1 MDGFSEMVRKRAERD
16 PEFYALRYEQALSY
30 LARGQ
35 AEYTSVALSILRQQ
49 LGVDDDEVQR
59 IFGEESR
66 STSKNPILNVA
77 NRTIFIRDNLEVM
90 RGINSA
96 SVDLIYLD
104 PPFNSKRMFEA
115 PIGSQA
121 AGASFKD
128 AWTLDDV
135 KEEWVIQIEDEHPA
149 LAHIITAA
157 GKAHS
162 EGMQAYLTW
171 MTVRLMEMHRLLKPT
186 GSIYLHC
193 DPTASH
199 YLKATMDAVFG
210 AENFRSEITWKRTTT
225 HSDTKNWAAV
235 NDIIF
240 YYAHSSSYLWNPQY
254 GEYDE
259 KYVSTKY
266 RYDDNDGRGR
276 YTLDNMTSPNPRP
289 NMMYEWRGHAS
300 PAKGWRYSRETMA
313 QLDGE
318 GRIWYPDSKER
329 RPRLKRYL
337 NEMPGRIQDTIW
349 TDIAPVNSQAK
360 ERTGYPTQKPL
371 ALLERIIKASSNEG
385 DVVLDPFCGCATA
398 CIAAERLGRQW
409 IGVDISEKAYELVI
423 DRMRKEVSL
432 GDEEFPAL
440 FGSVIHRTD
449 VPKRTDAD
457 APRRSPGIKALLY
470 GTQGGKCGGCQ
481 LELPVRL
488 LEFDHITP
496 RSKGGPDVDS
506 NLQLLCGWCN
516 RTKGARS
523 NEYLRERIE
532 QAA

>member
-1 MDGFSEMVRKRAERD
+1 M
-16 PEFYALRYEQALSY
+16 
-30 LARGQ
+30 
-35 AEYTSVALSILRQQ
+35 
-49 LGVDDDEVQR
+49 
-59 IFGEESR
+59 
-66 STSKNPILNVA
+66 
-77 NRTIFIRDNLEVM
+77 
-90 RGINSA
+90 
-96 SVDLIYLD
+96 
-104 PPFNSKRMFEA
+104 
-115 PIGSQA
+115 
-121 AGASFKD
+121 
-128 AWTLDDV
+128 
-135 KEEWVIQIEDEHPA
+135 KEEWVTQIEDEHPA

-171 MTVRLMEMHRLLKPT
+171 MTVRLMEMQRLLKPT

-199 YLKATMDAVFG
+199 YLKAAMDAVFG

-240 YYAHSSSYLWNPQY
+240 YYANSATYLWNPQY
-254 GEYDE
+254 GEYDQQ
-259 KYVSTKY
+259 YISAKY
-266 RYDDNDGRGR
+266 RYDDNDGRGL

-300 PAKGWRYSRETMA
+300 PPKGWRYSQETMA
-313 QLDGE
+313 QLDSE
-318 GRIWYPDSKER
+318 GRIWYPDSKAR

-371 ALLERIIKASSNEG
+371 ALLERVIRASSNEG

-409 IGVDISEKAYELVI
+409 IGIDISEKAYELVI
-423 DRMRKEVSL
+423 DRMRREVSL
-432 GDEEFPAL
+432 GDEELPAL
-440 FGSVIHRTD
+440 FGTVTHRTD

-457 APRRSPGIKALLY
+457 APRRSPNIKSLLY
-470 GTQGGKCGGCQ
+470 AIQSGQCAGC
-481 LELPVRL
+481 EIALPARL
-488 LEFDHITP
+488 LELDHIIP
-496 RSKGGPDVDS
+496 RSKGGPDIDS

-523 NEYLRERIE
+523 NEYLRERLE
-532 QAA
+532 QVA

>member
-1 MDGFSEMVRKRAERD
+1 MS
-16 PEFYALRYEQALSY
+16 
-30 LARGQ
+30 
-35 AEYTSVALSILRQQ
+35 
-49 LGVDDDEVQR
+49 
-59 IFGEESR
+59 
-66 STSKNPILNVA
+66 NVA

-90 RGINSA
+90 RGVNSA

-135 KEEWVIQIEDEHPA
+135 KEEWVTQIEDEHPA

-193 DPTASH
+193 DPTAAH
-199 YLKATMDAVFG
+199 YLKALLDSVFG
-210 AENFRSEITWKRTTT
+210 PENFRSEITWRRTNSKGLSFKSYPNN
-225 HSDTKNWAAV
+225 HDTL
-235 NDIIF
+235 F
-240 YYAHSSSYLWNPQY
+240 YYSKGDQFTWNRSYRPHDREYVEQFYRHVEPQTGRRYRLSDLTNPNK
-254 GEYDE
+254 D
-259 KYVSTKY
+259 
-266 RYDDNDGRGR
+266 
-276 YTLDNMTSPNPRP
+276 RP
-289 NMMYEWRGHAS
+289 NLTYEWNGHMRV
-300 PAKGWRYSRETMA
+300 WRWT
-313 QLDGE
+313 
-318 GRIWYPDSKER
+318 KER
-329 RPRLKRYL
+329 MQEAHDRGIIHYSSTGLASQRRYL
-337 NEMPGRIQDTIW
+337 DEMQGNPVDTIW
-349 TDIAPVNSQAK
+349 DDIKPVQAQSK

-409 IGVDISEKAYELVI
+409 IGIDISEKAYDLVI
-423 DRMRKEVSL
+423 DRMRREVSL
-432 GDEEFPAL
+432 GDEDIPAL

-457 APRRSPGIKALLY
+457 APRRSPKIKELLY
-470 GTQGGKCGGCQ
+470 GIQNGSCAGCE
-481 LELPVRL
+481 LALPVRL
-488 LEFDHITP
+488 LELDHIIP
-496 RSKGGPDVDS
+496 KSKGGPDVDA

-523 NEYLRERIE
+523 NEYLRERLE
-532 QAA
+532 QVA

>member
-1 MDGFSEMVRKRAERD
+1 MS
-16 PEFYALRYEQALSY
+16 
-30 LARGQ
+30 
-35 AEYTSVALSILRQQ
+35 
-49 LGVDDDEVQR
+49 
-59 IFGEESR
+59 
-66 STSKNPILNVA
+66 NVA

-90 RGINSA
+90 RGVNSA

-135 KEEWVIQIEDEHPA
+135 KEEWVTQIEDEHPA

-193 DPTASH
+193 DPTAAH
-199 YLKATMDAVFG
+199 YLKALLDSVFG
-210 AENFRSEITWKRTTT
+210 PENFRSEITWRRTNSKGLSFKSYPNN
-225 HSDTKNWAAV
+225 HDTL
-235 NDIIF
+235 F
-240 YYAHSSSYLWNPQY
+240 YYSKGDQFTWNRSYRPHDREYVEQFYRHVEPQTGRRYRLSDLTNPNK
-254 GEYDE
+254 D
-259 KYVSTKY
+259 
-266 RYDDNDGRGR
+266 
-276 YTLDNMTSPNPRP
+276 RP
-289 NMMYEWRGHAS
+289 NLTYEWNGHMRV
-300 PAKGWRYSRETMA
+300 WRWT
-313 QLDGE
+313 
-318 GRIWYPDSKER
+318 KER
-329 RPRLKRYL
+329 MQEAHDRGIIHYSSTGLASQRRYL
-337 NEMPGRIQDTIW
+337 DEMQGNPVDTIW
-349 TDIAPVNSQAK
+349 DDIKPVQAQSK

-409 IGVDISEKAYELVI
+409 IGIDISEKAYDLVI
-423 DRMRKEVSL
+423 DRMRREVSL
-432 GDEEFPAL
+432 GDEDIPAL

-449 VPKRTDAD
+449 VPKRTDAY
-457 APRRSPGIKALLY
+457 APRRSPKIKELLY
-470 GTQGGKCGGCQ
+470 GIQNGSCAGCE
-481 LELPVRL
+481 LALPVRL
-488 LEFDHITP
+488 LELDHIIP
-496 RSKGGPDVDS
+496 KSKGGPDVDA

-523 NEYLRERIE
+523 NEYLRERLE
-532 QAA
+532 QVA

>member
-1 MDGFSEMVRKRAERD
+1 MS
-16 PEFYALRYEQALSY
+16 
-30 LARGQ
+30 
-35 AEYTSVALSILRQQ
+35 
-49 LGVDDDEVQR
+49 
-59 IFGEESR
+59 
-66 STSKNPILNVA
+66 NVA

-135 KEEWVIQIEDEHPA
+135 KEEWVTQIEDEHPA

-171 MTVRLMEMHRLLKPT
+171 MIVRLMEMHRLLKPA

-193 DPTASH
+193 DPTAAH
-199 YLKATMDAVFG
+199 YLKALLDSVFG
-210 AENFRSEITWKRTTT
+210 PENFRSEITWRRTNSKGLSFKSYPNN
-225 HSDTKNWAAV
+225 HDTL
-235 NDIIF
+235 F
-240 YYAHSSSYLWNPQY
+240 YYSKSDRFTWNRSYRPHDREYVEQFYRHVEPETGRRYRLSDLTNPNK
-254 GEYDE
+254 D
-259 KYVSTKY
+259 
-266 RYDDNDGRGR
+266 
-276 YTLDNMTSPNPRP
+276 RP
-289 NMMYEWRGHAS
+289 NLTYEWNGHMRV
-300 PAKGWRYSRETMA
+300 WRWT
-313 QLDGE
+313 
-318 GRIWYPDSKER
+318 KER
-329 RPRLKRYL
+329 MQESHDQGIIHYSSTGLASQKRYL
-337 NEMPGRIQDTIW
+337 DEMQGNPVDTIW
-349 TDIAPVNSQAK
+349 DDIKPVQAQSK

-385 DVVLDPFCGCATA
+385 DLILDPFCGCATA

-409 IGVDISEKAYELVI
+409 VGIDISEKAYELVI
-423 DRMRKEVSL
+423 DRMRREVSL
-432 GDEEFPAL
+432 GDEDLPAL
-440 FGSVIHRTD
+440 FGTVTHRTD

-457 APRRSPGIKALLY
+457 APRRSPNIKELLY
-470 GTQGGKCGGCQ
+470 GIQSGRCAGC
-481 LELPVRL
+481 EIDLPARL
-488 LEFDHITP
+488 LELDHIIP
-496 RSKGGPDVDS
+496 RSKGGPEIDS

-523 NEYLRERIE
+523 NEYLRERLE
-532 QAA
+532 QVA